1 MVSESPFPPVAQA
14 AETSSHSAPASQA
27 GHTSSQTPSHT
38 IESGRAPEPAKGSDP
53 GWSEA
58 ERIVARC
65 AFDRAQQRAIRS
77 LVETVQVHASGL
89 DSVESVWVLHDYLS
103 TQRYAIEG
111 RFDFRFEGLLIVF
124 AGLVRDGLLS
134 LDELEGLEATK
145 LAKIAALSKF

>member
-1 MVSESPFPPVAQA
+1 MAQA
-14 AETSSHSAPASQA
+14 AETSSHPAPASLA
-27 GHTSSQTPSHT
+27 GHTSSQTTEPSHT
-38 IESGRAPEPAKGSDP
+38 AEPGQGSDA
-53 GWSEA
+53 GWTEA

-111 RFDFRFEGLLIVF
+111 RFDFRLEGLLIVF

>member
-1 MVSESPFPPVAQA
+1 VAQA
-14 AETSSHSAPASQA
+14 AETSSHPAPASQA
-27 GHTSSQTPSHT
+27 GHTSSQTTEPS
-38 IESGRAPEPAKGSDP
+38 RAPEPAQGSDP

-77 LVETVQVHASGL
+77 LVETVQVHAHGL

-103 TQRYAIEG
+103 TQRHAIEG
-111 RFDFRFEGLLIVF
+111 RFDFRLEGLLIVF
-124 AGLVRDGLLS
+124 AGLVRDQLLS
-134 LDELEGLEATK
+134 LDELEGLDATK

>member
-1 MVSESPFPPVAQA
+1 VAQA
-14 AETSSHSAPASQA
+14 AETSSHPATASQE
-27 GHTSSQTPSHT
+27 GHSLSHNTSHS
-38 IESGRAPEPAKGSDP
+38 IESSGAPEPAQASDA

-77 LVETVQVHASGL
+77 LVETVQVHAGGL

-103 TQRYAIEG
+103 SQRHAIEG
-111 RFDFRFEGLLIVF
+111 RFDFRLEGLLIVF
-124 AGLVRDGLLS
+124 AGLVRDELLS
-134 LDELEGLEATK
+134 LDELQGLEATK

>member
-1 MVSESPFPPVAQA
+1 MAKAAQ
-14 AETSSHSAPASQA
+14 TSSHPAPASQA
-27 GHTSSQTPSHT
+27 GH
-38 IESGRAPEPAKGSDP
+38 APEPPQASDA

-103 TQRYAIEG
+103 TQRHAMEG
-111 RFDFRFEGLLIVF
+111 RFDFRLEGLLIVF
-124 AGLVRDGLLS
+124 AGLVRDQLLS
-134 LDELEGLEATK
+134 LDELQGLEATK

>member
-1 MVSESPFPPVAQA
+1 VAQA
-14 AETSSHSAPASQA
+14 AQTSSHPAPASQA
-27 GHTSSQTPSHT
+27 GH
-38 IESGRAPEPAKGSDP
+38 APEPAQASDA

-103 TQRYAIEG
+103 TQRHAIEG
-111 RFDFRFEGLLIVF
+111 RFDFRLEGLLIVF
-124 AGLVRDGLLS
+124 AGLVRDQLLS
-134 LDELEGLEATK
+134 LDELQGLEATK

>member
-1 MVSESPFPPVAQA
+1 MAQA
-14 AETSSHSAPASQA
+14 AQTSSHPAPASQA
-27 GHTSSQTPSHT
+27 GHT
-38 IESGRAPEPAKGSDP
+38 PEPAQASDA

-103 TQRYAIEG
+103 TQRHAMEG
-111 RFDFRFEGLLIVF
+111 RFDFRLEGLLIVF
-124 AGLVRDGLLS
+124 AGLVRDQLLS
-134 LDELEGLEATK
+134 LDELQGLEATK